1 LNLLKLAAAYLRA
14 QGLGTGLNIVLMA
27 LGVAAITVVLLFT
40 SQVEDRFL
48 LRDAEGID
56 LVVGAK
62 GSPLQLVLSA
72 VYHLDV
78 PTGNIPL
85 AEAERIQANAM
96 IAKAIPLALGDTYRG
111 YRIVGTNAEYLA
123 HYGAHPAEGRLWD
136 APLEAVL
143 GQEVAAATGLKVG
156 SRFTG
161 SHGLAAGGEAHDE
174 HEYDVVGLLPRTG
187 TVLDRLV
194 LTSIESVW
202 EVHDHEV
209 APVPVAAALVKSG
222 EAGAAKRADDDE
234 VDDDDREGSDE
245 EESFA
250 PREITALLLQYSTPL
265 AAAMLPRQIS
275 AVPSLMAASPA
286 FESARLMRLVGVG
299 TEALKAFAVIMM
311 AAAGL
316 SIFVALYNA
325 LRQRRYDLAIM
336 RTLGASRGKVT
347 GVVLMEGL
355 LLGAAGAVAGILLGH
370 LMTAALGVWL
380 RNAQQMDVT
389 GGTFIS
395 AELWLIGLAVGV
407 GVLAALVPAISAY
420 RTDVAQTLSRG

>member
-1 LNLLKLAAAYLRA
+1 
-14 QGLGTGLNIVLMA
+14 
-27 LGVAAITVVLLFT
+27 
-40 SQVEDRFL
+40 
-48 LRDAEGID
+48 
-56 LVVGAK
+56 
-62 GSPLQLVLSA
+62 
-72 VYHLDV
+72 
-78 PTGNIPL
+78 
-85 AEAERIQANAM
+85 
-96 IAKAIPLALGDTYRG
+96 
-111 YRIVGTNAEYLA
+111 
-123 HYGAHPAEGRLWD
+123 
-136 APLEAVL
+136 
-143 GQEVAAATGLKVG
+143 
-156 SRFTG
+156 
-161 SHGLAAGGEAHDE
+161 
-174 HEYDVVGLLPRTG
+174 
-187 TVLDRLV
+187 
-194 LTSIESVW
+194 
-202 EVHDHEV
+202 
-209 APVPVAAALVKSG
+209 
-222 EAGAAKRADDDE
+222 
-234 VDDDDREGSDE
+234 
-245 EESFA
+245 
-250 PREITALLLQYSTPL
+250 
-265 AAAMLPRQIS
+265 MLPRQIS

-299 TEALKAFAVIMM
+299 TEALKAFAWIMM

-370 LMTAALGVWL
+370 LMTAALGAWL

>member
-48 LRDAEGID
+48 RDAEGID

-85 AEAERIQANAM
+85 AEAEKIEANAM

-111 YRIVGTNAEYLA
+111 YRIVGTNPEYLA
-123 HYGAHPAEGRLWD
+123 HYGAHPAEGRLSD

-156 SRFTG
+156 GRFTG

-202 EVHDHEV
+202 EVQNHEA
-209 APVPVAAALVKSG
+209 APVPVAAAPVKSG
-222 EAGAAKRADDDE
+222 EAGAAEHADDDHE
-234 VDDDDREGSDE
+234 ASDE

-355 LLGAAGAVAGILLGH
+355 LLGAAGAIAGILLGH
-370 LMTAALGVWL
+370 LMTAALGAWL

-395 AELWLIGLAVGV
+395 AELWLIGLAVAV